1 MNPQKQPVCVP
12 NLFDRAFSLTP
23 ALSRW
28 ERGNPSPSRLEICNW
43 ICRAVVRKTACVQ
56 RLFPL
61 PQGEGKGEGEA
72 CGHFAARL
80 ASIAVLLL
88 ATVLLTGCGKSDSA
102 KTGGRKVLYY
112 QSAMHPWIKSDK
124 PGRCTVCGMELTPI
138 YEGESGL
145 DVGGDVITLS
155 SNSVRVLNVQTI
167 EAKVQPLTK
176 TLTVAGTIDDNDAT
190 HRVLSAYV
198 GGRIEKLHVSY
209 VGAEVKAGEPLA
221 EFYSPMLLTAVR
233 DYLVVQRGATD
244 AALVGGA
251 ATRLKQLGL
260 SDAQIEHLPHT
271 FSETN
276 FTLPILAPSSG
287 TVTEKSIYAGQ
298 YVQEGERLFEI
309 ADFSTMWFLFRAYE
323 QDLPWIRVGQKVDVS
338 TPSLPGKVVTGTIK
352 FIDPNLD
359 EATRATKVRVELEN
373 PLVDGRRLFAHRVYA
388 DGVVHL
394 EAPEVL
400 ALPRS
405 AVIQTGP
412 EAVAF
417 VAEGGGGYARRVLK
431 LGRRGDA
438 LVEVLDGLAAGDPVV
453 VNGNLL
459 IDGQA
464 EMNRS
469 YASPTAMPAPTNM
482 PTSNLAAL
490 TDAQRNAVKE
500 FLALADVV
508 TTSLSA
514 DDLNKFNA
522 AAAKVHD
529 AAQRLFTALAGSE
542 AWQALAKE
550 IDAAA
555 HLVPAHD
562 LKEARREFHPFSMAT
577 VALAQAARRS
587 GGEIGT
593 LKVFRCPMTKDAF
606 PGAPT
611 RADWIQLQAEVRNP
625 WFGAEMLDCGSEVKP

>member
-1 MNPQKQPVCVP
+1 MNPTTLKT
-12 NLFDRAFSLTP
+12 DAAYRSSGATSLTP

-28 ERGNPSPSRLEICNW
+28 ERENTSPSCPQTRGW
-43 ICRAVVRKTACVQ
+43 ICRTAARISRNVQ
-56 RLFPL
+56 PLFPL
-61 PQGEGKGEGEA
+61 PAGEGLGEG
-72 CGHFAARL
+72 AAR
-80 ASIAVLLL
+80 ARGAAWIFSTTALLL
-88 ATVLLTGCGKSDSA
+88 AALFLAGCGKSDSA
-102 KTGGRKVLYY
+102 KSGERKVLYY

-138 YEGESGL
+138 YEGQTGL

-155 SNSVRVLNVQTI
+155 SNSVRVLNVQTV
-167 EAKVQPLTK
+167 EVKRQPLGK
-176 TLTVAGTIDDNDAT
+176 TLNVAGTIDDNDAT

-198 GGRIEKLHVSY
+198 GGRIEQLHVGY
-209 VGAEVKAGEPLA
+209 VGAEVKSGEPLA

-233 DYLVVQRGATD
+233 DYLLVQRGAGEPPALL
-244 AALVGGA
+244 AAA
-251 ATRLKQLGL
+251 SSRLKQLGL
-260 SDAQIEHLPHT
+260 TEMQIAGLPKS
-271 FSETN
+271 FKETDL
-276 FTLPILAPSSG
+276 TLPILAPING
-287 TVTEKSIYAGQ
+287 TVTEKKIYAGQ
-298 YVQEGERLFEI
+298 YVQEGERLFEL

-323 QDLPWIRVGQKVDVS
+323 QDLPWIRAGQKVDVS
-338 TPSLPGKVVTGTIK
+338 TPSLPGKVVTGVIK

-373 PLVDGRRLFAHRVYA
+373 PLVDGRRLLSHRLYA

-394 EAPEVL
+394 AAPEVL
-400 ALPRS
+400 AVPRS

-412 EAVAF
+412 EAIAF
-417 VAEGGGGYARRVLK
+417 VDEGGGGYARRVLK

-438 LVEVLDGLAAGDPVV
+438 LVEVLDGLSAGDQVV

-469 YASPTAMPAPTNM
+469 FSAPVAMAAPTNVSASL
-482 PTSNLAAL
+482 PAL

-500 FLALADVV
+500 FLAQADAVTAALA
-508 TTSLSA
+508 A
-514 DDLNKFNA
+514 DDLNKFNT

-529 AAQRLFTALAGSE
+529 VTARLHAALAGSE
-542 AWQALAKE
+542 AWLALAKAVE
-550 IDAAA
+550 ATA
-555 HLVPAHD
+555 HLVAAHD
-562 LKEARREFHPFSMAT
+562 LKEARREFHPFSVAS

-587 GGEIGT
+587 GGDIGT

-611 RADWIQLQAEVRNP
+611 RADWIQLQPEVRNP